1 MEPALGRNHRR
12 FDGFLYDRHGAEFS
26 AGRTRGVITRRDF
39 LASALAM
46 PVLNSPG
53 LKTRPPA
60 ERPSQPWRGA
70 KQYVWMR
77 PNLKK
82 TTDELRRDFALIKAS
97 GLTGVAAEIY
107 NGRTALY
114 RSKRF
119 PVRADWLETAL
130 PLAKAEG
137 LELHAWMWTMI
148 CGRDEIIRDHP
159 DWYNVNA
166 KGESAHDKP
175 AYVDYYKFLD
185 PARPEVREFVRET
198 VTEIAS
204 VPGVASVHLDYIRH
218 PDAILP
224 SGLWSKYGIVQD
236 RVYPPY
242 DYGYTAYSR
251 KLFKDKHGVDPIE
264 LQDPESNREW
274 LQYRLDSVVD
284 LVNEYCVPAA
294 QAKGTRITAAVFPGP
309 RRARTMVRQDWGR
322 FNLDAFFPMLYSSF
336 YEAGP
341 EFVKQYTE
349 EAVQTVKAPVYSGI
363 YVDPLSGTDFA
374 RSIDV
379 ARAAGAAGV
388 SVFDL
393 GAMTPERWRVMQ
405 RVAAS

>member
-12 FDGFLYDRHGAEFS
+12 FDGVLYDRHGAEFS

-175 AYVDYYKFLD
+175 AYVDYYKFL
-185 PARPEVREFVRET
+185 E
-198 VTEIAS
+198 
-204 VPGVASVHLDYIRH
+204 
-218 PDAILP
+218 
-224 SGLWSKYGIVQD
+224 D
-236 RVYPPY
+236 R
-242 DYGYTAYSR
+242 
-251 KLFKDKHGVDPIE
+251 K
-264 LQDPESNREW
+264 
-274 LQYRLDSVVD
+274 SVV
-284 LVNEYCVPAA
+284 
-294 QAKGTRITAAVFPGP
+294 
-309 RRARTMVRQDWGR
+309 
-322 FNLDAFFPMLYSSF
+322 
-336 YEAGP
+336 
-341 EFVKQYTE
+341 
-349 EAVQTVKAPVYSGI
+349 
-363 YVDPLSGTDFA
+363 
-374 RSIDV
+374 
-379 ARAAGAAGV
+379 
-388 SVFDL
+388 
-393 GAMTPERWRVMQ
+393 
-405 RVAAS
+405 